1 MGQIDF
7 IIRGHIYKLTREDII
22 KGVTRLTPGPVR
34 KHYVEI
40 SGTRY
45 PVKQALAEALQLAVI
60 DFTSQ
65 DAYRIFRRL
74 DFPLGQI

>member
-1 MGQIDF
+1 MEQAF
-7 IIRGHIYKLTREDII
+7 FVIRGNTYRLTRDDVIENI
-22 KGVTRLTPGPVR
+22 KGIHPEPIR

-40 SGTRY
+40 SGARY
-45 PVKQALAEALQLAVI
+45 PIKQALAQVLGLAVI

-74 DFPLGQI
+74 GFYLGQI

>member
-7 IIRGHIYKLTREDII
+7 IIRGHIYKLTQADII
-22 KGVTRLTPGPVR
+22 KGVTGLIPRPLR

-45 PVKQALAEALQLAVI
+45 PIKQALAQALGLAVI

-65 DAYRIFRRL
+65 DAYRIFRQL
-74 DFPLGQI
+74 GFPLGQI

>member
-7 IIRGHIYKLTREDII
+7 IIRGHIYKLTQADII
-22 KGVTRLTPGPVR
+22 KGVTGLIPGPLR

-45 PVKQALAEALQLAVI
+45 PIKQALSQALGLAVI

-65 DAYRIFRRL
+65 DAYRIFRQL
-74 DFPLGQI
+74 GFPLGQI